1 MLNIP
6 IMLNDNAI
14 GSVTIRRLE
23 KLSQSHWNHQ
33 YEWCATQNEGRLLE
47 GTTIPYGVATGRIF
61 HTYRDGAWA
70 LTARVM
76 EAAGKALG
84 R

>member
-1 MLNIP
+1 MLSIP
-6 IMLNDNAI
+6 IMLNDRVI

-23 KLSQSHWNHQ
+23 SFSQSHWNHQ
-33 YEWCATQNEGRLLE
+33 YEWHATQNEGKLLD
-47 GTTIPYGVATGRIF
+47 GTKIPYGVATGKIF
-61 HTYRDGAWA
+61 HTYRDGSWA
-70 LTARVM
+70 LTARVL